1 MSCPFVSDLENASY
15 LLTKF
20 EHSGH
25 VVPAKPSQVSESKA
39 QWAVNFFGHKKS
51 MTIFIGSLA

>member
-39 QWAVNFFGHKKS
+39 QWAVNFFGHKKYDN
-51 MTIFIGSLA
+51 FY